1 MTKSILT
8 LFLTFYS
15 AARLSAIAYQLYYQL
30 DRLPSGVLLI
40 TSACC
45 LVCFG
50 AAGSHPGN
58 VWPVMAGYIL
68 ASTAAVLLGGPFP
81 INAQAIMVGMCYAS
95 GLAPVAGV
103 YGWWAGLLAGGMHYC
118 LVTSIPAIHGGFSL
132 YNGGFTSLLVAAI
145 LVPQLETFCKTKEER
160 RQGAAK
166 V

>member
-50 AAGSHPGN
+50 AAVAHYRGSLRGKTLKNVLMLVAAAAAANMLIVYLHPGN
-58 VWPVMAGYIL
+58 DLGNIDLLITGTLFDVALYLG
-68 ASTAAVLLGGPFP
+68 VLTLRLPD
-81 INAQAIMVGMCYAS
+81 
-95 GLAPVAGV
+95 APPPPHAPRRKP
-103 YGWWAGLLAGGMHYC
+103 
-118 LVTSIPAIHGGFSL
+118 S
-132 YNGGFTSLLVAAI
+132 
-145 LVPQLETFCKTKEER
+145 VPGDEELDQLIESFQEE
-160 RQGAAK
+160 QP
-166 V
+166 

>member
-50 AAGSHPGN
+50 AAVAHYLGSLRGKTLKN
-58 VWPVMAGYIL
+58 VLM
-68 ASTAAVLLGGPFP
+68 
-81 INAQAIMVGMCYAS
+81 
-95 GLAPVAGV
+95 
-103 YGWWAGLLAGGMHYC
+103 
-118 LVTSIPAIHGGFSL
+118 
-132 YNGGFTSLLVAAI
+132 LVAAAAAANMLI
-145 LVPQLETFCKTKEER
+145 VYLNPVNDLGNIDLLITGTLFDVALYLGVLTLRLPDAPPPPHAPRRKPSVPGDEELDQLIESFQEE
-160 RQGAAK
+160 QP
-166 V
+166 

>member
-50 AAGSHPGN
+50 AAVAHYRGSLRGKTLNN
-58 VWPVMAGYIL
+58 VLM
-68 ASTAAVLLGGPFP
+68 
-81 INAQAIMVGMCYAS
+81 
-95 GLAPVAGV
+95 
-103 YGWWAGLLAGGMHYC
+103 
-118 LVTSIPAIHGGFSL
+118 
-132 YNGGFTSLLVAAI
+132 LVAAAAAANMLI
-145 LVPQLETFCKTKEER
+145 VYLNPVNDLGNIDLLITGTLFDVALYLGVLTLRLPDAPPPPHAPRRKPSVPGDEELDQLIESFQEE
-160 RQGAAK
+160 QP
-166 V
+166 

>member
-50 AAGSHPGN
+50 AAVAHYRGSLRGKTLKN
-58 VWPVMAGYIL
+58 VLM
-68 ASTAAVLLGGPFP
+68 
-81 INAQAIMVGMCYAS
+81 
-95 GLAPVAGV
+95 
-103 YGWWAGLLAGGMHYC
+103 
-118 LVTSIPAIHGGFSL
+118 
-132 YNGGFTSLLVAAI
+132 LVAAAAAANMLI
-145 LVPQLETFCKTKEER
+145 VYLNPVNDLGNIDLLITGTLFVVALYLGVLTLRLPDAPPPPHAPRRKPSVPGDEELDQLIESFQEE
-160 RQGAAK
+160 QP
-166 V
+166 